1 MTASVV
7 LESSVQ
13 FALQS
18 SMRAQ
23 EGFQVHFI
31 KGLHELAEIEGLQR
45 RSEIKAC
52 PPNLAGSLKRMIG
65 RRCCLSSLT
74 ARTEVFER

>member
-1 MTASVV
+1 M
-7 LESSVQ
+7 
-13 FALQS
+13 
-18 SMRAQ
+18 
-23 EGFQVHFI
+23 
-31 KGLHELAEIEGLQR
+31 LAENEGLQG

-74 ARTEVFER
+74 ARTEFFERLVARNKKYRGFTKQIDYQKSSMNKS